1 MSKVKIEGNA
11 SGTGTLTIA
20 APNTNS
26 DYSVTLPEVTG
37 GEFVVTDSSG
47 NVLVGKTSSSINTAG
62 HTLFPTGYADH
73 VRDGDVC
80 LRLNRQT
87 SDGEIV
93 NFRKDGSTVGSI
105 GADSGDL
112 YIGTGDTGVRFR
124 DAGDDILPFNTS
136 TGADRDAAVDLGDAS
151 SRFKDLYLSGG
162 VYLGGT
168 GSANHLDDYETGTIT
183 NIGVKDSPT
192 GNAATG
198 SFSGT
203 YVKIGDMVFC
213 DIFLSNINTS
223 GLTSSNTMYF
233 TGLPFTATQTAYGS
247 VQLDRITFSGF
258 VQAQVGSGAAYGV
271 FRENVSSAQDTS
283 LLVSDVYANG
293 GSDIYF
299 SVAYSVA

>member
-168 GSANHLDDYETGTIT
+168 GSANHLDDYEEGTWTVTTTTGTVNGIAHGKYT
-183 NIGVKDSPT
+183 KV
-192 GNAATG
+192 GNVVHAQ
-198 SFSGT
+198 
-203 YVKIGDMVFC
+203 
-213 DIFLSNINTS
+213 IFVQGISDT
-223 GLTSSNTMYF
+223 TSSNVLEFSLPFAAVNYTTHDSFTGSVMIRYVNTPNNEIQSMSSYISGGQSVARVYYF
-233 TGLPFTATQTAYGS
+233 TDGASYNPVTHNLCSTLIGARISITYQTS
-247 VQLDRITFSGF
+247 
-258 VQAQVGSGAAYGV
+258 
-271 FRENVSSAQDTS
+271 
-283 LLVSDVYANG
+283 
-293 GSDIYF
+293 
-299 SVAYSVA
+299 